1 MTKKDELFLNNFH
14 IPRWSEL
21 PNIDLYL
28 DQVVTLINSCLSPYI
43 FLNDDYKKN
52 ENELLTKTMINNYVK
67 NNLIAAPVK
76 KQYSKKHLARLFVI
90 CVLKQVYS
98 MQDISNLINITLKD
112 SNSEDAYNNFCDLFE
127 EALICT
133 YTKKDFID
141 KHPVSNISYLL
152 KTVLLSCSYKIYVQN
167 TTHVSKEEN

>member
-1 MTKKDELFLNNFH
+1 MTKKEEIFLNNFH
-14 IPRWSEL
+14 IPRWNEL
-21 PNIDLYL
+21 PNVDLYL

-43 FLNDDYKKN
+43 FFNDDYKKK

-67 NNLIAAPVK
+67 NSLIAAPVK

-90 CVLKQVYS
+90 CVLKQVYC
-98 MQDISNLINITLKD
+98 MQDINNLIKITLAD
-112 SNSEDAYNNFCDLFE
+112 SNSEDAYNKFCDLFE

-133 YTKKDFID
+133 YSQKDFID
-141 KHPVSNISYLL
+141 KHPNSSNSYLL

-167 TTHVSKEEN
+167 ITHISKDED